1 MAITADPATTKQLKN
16 DCPHPNP
23 LPEGEGENKCAAQ
36 LPFSPREKGPGD
48 EGKSPELAVSC
59 RICPLDTSQDP
70 ASFRHE
76 KRIAIA
82 SAFGTLSTQ
91 SLPPC
96 PRTTAAQIDI
106 VR

>member
-1 MAITADPATTKQLKN
+1 MAITADPATTKRLKS

-59 RICPLDTSQDP
+59 RICPLDTLLD
-70 ASFRHE
+70 
-76 KRIAIA
+76 
-82 SAFGTLSTQ
+82 G
-91 SLPPC
+91 
-96 PRTTAAQIDI
+96 